1 VAAVLAFLRYSFF
14 FPFKS
19 LFLKEITGWLM
30 FAFMRLLFAF
40 VLIVLLRLFF
50 LRVFSFSFFFCV
62 KWVGKMNSF
71 NYFTKSRKI
80 GSS

>member
-14 FPFKS
+14 FPFKL

-50 LRVFSFSFFFCV
+50 SECFFFFFFSFV
-62 KWVGKMNSF
+62 
-71 NYFTKSRKI
+71 
-80 GSS
+80 